1 MQAMASNRSKRQEET
16 HFRVMQILDENPN
29 ASTRDI
35 ANALGISN
43 GSAYYCIS
51 ELLEKGFIKFKNFTK
66 SKSKS
71 HYLYQLT
78 PKGIRSKAAL
88 TVKFLNRKQ
97 EEYILLQAEIEM
109 LRQQLDLETKGK
121 LINDGNRKDT

>member
-1 MQAMASNRSKRQEET
+1 MASNRSKRQEET
-16 HFRVMQILDENPN
+16 HFRVMQILHENPK

-35 ANALGISN
+35 ARALGISN

-66 SKSKS
+66 STSKS

-78 PKGIRSKAAL
+78 PKGVSSKAAL
-88 TVKFLNRKQ
+88 TVKFLERKKK
-97 EEYILLQAEIEM
+97 EYFELRQEIE
-109 LRQQLDLETKGK
+109 RLEFELQISK
-121 LINDGNRKDT
+121 NDFSVKRVKNR

>member
-1 MQAMASNRSKRQEET
+1 MASNRSKRQEET
-16 HFRVMQILDENPN
+16 QFRVMQILHENPK

-35 ANALGISN
+35 ARALGISN

-66 SKSKS
+66 STSKS

-78 PKGIRSKAAL
+78 PKGVSSKAAL
-88 TVKFLNRKQ
+88 TVKFLERKRK
-97 EEYILLQAEIEM
+97 EYFELRQEIE
-109 LRQQLDLETKGK
+109 RLEFELQISK
-121 LINDGNRKDT
+121 NDFSVKKVKTVEN

>member
-1 MQAMASNRSKRQEET
+1 MASNRSKRQEET
-16 HFRVMQILDENPN
+16 QFRVMQILHENPK

-35 ANALGISN
+35 ARALGISN

-66 SKSKS
+66 STSKS

-78 PKGIRSKAAL
+78 PKGISSKAAL
-88 TVKFLNRKQ
+88 TIKFLERKRK
-97 EEYILLQAEIEM
+97 EYFELRQEIE
-109 LRQQLDLETKGK
+109 RLEFELQISK
-121 LINDGNRKDT
+121 NDFSVKKVKTVEN

>member
-1 MQAMASNRSKRQEET
+1 MASNRSKRQEET
-16 HFRVMQILDENPN
+16 QFRVMQILHENPK

-35 ANALGISN
+35 ARALGISN

-88 TVKFLNRKQ
+88 TVKFLERKRKEYTDLKQ
-97 EEYILLQAEIEM
+97 EIARLEV
-109 LRQQLDLETKGK
+109 DLKISKTKRSLK
-121 LINDGNRKDT
+121 KIKAID

>member
-1 MQAMASNRSKRQEET
+1 MASNRGKRQEEM
-16 HFRVMQILDENPN
+16 HFRVMQILHENPT

-35 ANALGISN
+35 ARALGISN

-66 SKSKS
+66 STAKR

-78 PKGIRSKAAL
+78 PKGVSSKATL
-88 TVKFLNRKQ
+88 TVKFLEMKRQ
-97 EEYILLQAEIEM
+97 EYIDLKEEIER
-109 LRQQLDLETKGK
+109 LEVDLQISETRRSIKKIKISG
-121 LINDGNRKDT
+121 

>member
-51 ELLEKGFIKFKNFTK
+51 ELLEKGLIKFKNFTK
-66 SKSKS
+66 STSKS

-78 PKGIRSKAAL
+78 PKGITSKTAL
-88 TVKFLNRKQ
+88 TVKFLERKRQ
-97 EEYILLQAEIEM
+97 EYIDLKREIE
-109 LRQQLDLETKGK
+109 RLEFELKISTAQIPVDKVK
-121 LINDGNRKDT
+121 SR

>member
-1 MQAMASNRSKRQEET
+1 MASNRSKRQEET
-16 HFRVMQILDENPN
+16 QFRAMQILHENPE

-35 ANALGISN
+35 ARALGISN

>member
-1 MQAMASNRSKRQEET
+1 MASNRSKRQEET

-51 ELLEKGFIKFKNFTK
+51 ELLEKGLIKFKNFTK
-66 SKSKS
+66 STSKS

-78 PKGIRSKAAL
+78 PKGITSKTAL
-88 TVKFLNRKQ
+88 TVKFLERKRQ
-97 EEYILLQAEIEM
+97 EYIDLKREIE
-109 LRQQLDLETKGK
+109 RLEFELKISTAQIPVDKVK
-121 LINDGNRKDT
+121 SR

>member
-1 MQAMASNRSKRQEET
+1 MASNRSKRQEET

-51 ELLEKGFIKFKNFTK
+51 ELLEKGLIKFKNFTK
-66 SKSKS
+66 STSKS

-78 PKGIRSKAAL
+78 PKGITSKTAL
-88 TVKFLNRKQ
+88 TVKFLERKRQ
-97 EEYILLQAEIEM
+97 EYIDLKREIE
-109 LRQQLDLETKGK
+109 RLEFELKISK
-121 LINDGNRKDT
+121 AQIPVDKVKSR

>member
-1 MQAMASNRSKRQEET
+1 MASNRSKRQEET

-51 ELLEKGFIKFKNFTK
+51 ELLEKGLIKFKNFTK
-66 SKSKS
+66 STSKS

-78 PKGIRSKAAL
+78 PKGITSKTAL
-88 TVKFLNRKQ
+88 TVKFLERKRK
-97 EEYILLQAEIEM
+97 EYIDLKREIE
-109 LRQQLDLETKGK
+109 RLEFELKISK
-121 LINDGNRKDT
+121 AQIPVDKVKSR

>member
-1 MQAMASNRSKRQEET
+1 MASNRSKRQEET
-16 HFRVMQILDENPN
+16 HFRVMQILHENPK

-35 ANALGISN
+35 ARELGISN

-66 SKSKS
+66 STSKS

-78 PKGIRSKAAL
+78 PKGVSSKAAL
-88 TVKFLNRKQ
+88 TVKFLERKRK
-97 EEYILLQAEIEM
+97 EYFELRQEIE
-109 LRQQLDLETKGK
+109 RLEFELQISK
-121 LINDGNRKDT
+121 NDFSVKKVKNR

>member
-1 MQAMASNRSKRQEET
+1 MASNRSKRQEET
-16 HFRVMQILDENPN
+16 HFRVMQILHENPK

-35 ANALGISN
+35 ARALGISN

-66 SKSKS
+66 STSKS

-78 PKGIRSKAAL
+78 PKGVSSKAAL
-88 TVKFLNRKQ
+88 TVKFLERKRK
-97 EEYILLQAEIEM
+97 EYFELRQEIE
-109 LRQQLDLETKGK
+109 RLEFELQISK
-121 LINDGNRKDT
+121 NDFSVKRVKNR

>member
-51 ELLEKGFIKFKNFTK
+51 ELLEKGLIKFKNFTK
-66 SKSKS
+66 STSKS

-78 PKGIRSKAAL
+78 PKGITSKTAL
-88 TVKFLNRKQ
+88 TVKFLERKRQ
-97 EEYILLQAEIEM
+97 EYIDLKREIE
-109 LRQQLDLETKGK
+109 RLEFELKISK
-121 LINDGNRKDT
+121 AQIPVDKVKSR

>member
-1 MQAMASNRSKRQEET
+1 MASNRSKRQEET
-16 HFRVMQILDENPN
+16 HFRVMQILHENPK

-35 ANALGISN
+35 ARALGISN

-66 SKSKS
+66 STSKS

-78 PKGIRSKAAL
+78 PKGVSSKAAL
-88 TVKFLNRKQ
+88 TVKFLERKKK
-97 EEYILLQAEIEM
+97 EYFELRQEIE
-109 LRQQLDLETKGK
+109 RLEFELQISK
-121 LINDGNRKDT
+121 NDFSVKKVKTVEN